1 VLEGRL
7 LIPYS
12 PLPHPAVGVFVFPI
26 NSLVAQDGLEF
37 PIHEMGPAAV
47 RLFSNQ
53 AIIDVITLFQVSYT
67 EIRMTI
73 TDRNAGYAGLKL
85 V

>member
-26 NSLVAQDGLEF
+26 NSLVAQNGFEF
-37 PIHEMGPAAV
+37 PIDEIGPASV
-47 RLFSNQ
+47 RLFFTQ
-53 AIIDVITLFQVSYT
+53 AIIAIINVITLFQVSYA
-67 EIRMTI
+67 EIRMTV
-73 TDRNAGYAGLKL
+73 TDRNAGY
-85 V
+85 VR